1 MPRKKRD
8 QPLDAYRRV
17 RKPVPPPTRQI
28 ADRRRKIREETARR
42 EAEEDRRE

>member
-8 QPLDAYRRV
+8 DPMDAYRRV
-17 RKPVPPPTRQI
+17 RKPVPPPTRKI
-28 ADRRRKIREETARR
+28 PDRRRKLREETARR